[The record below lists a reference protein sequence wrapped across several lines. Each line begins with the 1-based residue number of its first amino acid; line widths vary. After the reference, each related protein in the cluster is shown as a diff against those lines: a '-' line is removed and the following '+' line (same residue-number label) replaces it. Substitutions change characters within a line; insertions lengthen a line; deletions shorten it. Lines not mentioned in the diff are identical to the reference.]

1 MSDVFQVT
9 NYILFD
15 YIPHLVIPFLAGM
28 LLIGMFTR
36 FARNMNNP

>member
-1 MSDVFQVT
+1 MSDEFQVT

-15 YIPHLVIPFLAGM
+15 YIPNLVIPFLAGM

-36 FARNMNNP
+36 FVKRGMDI